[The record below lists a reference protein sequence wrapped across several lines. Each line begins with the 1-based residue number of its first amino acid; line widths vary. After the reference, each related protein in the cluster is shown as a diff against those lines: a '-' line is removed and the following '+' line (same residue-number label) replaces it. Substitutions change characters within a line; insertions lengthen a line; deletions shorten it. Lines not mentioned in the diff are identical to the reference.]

1 MGLSPSR
8 NVDGKEKLDG
18 GGADFNENGGGAAN
32 LRLGVCARVFGGAR
46 TVAAAFK

>member
-18 GGADFNENGGGAAN
+18 GGAGFERRRRLGFGENGGDAS
-32 LRLGVCARVFGGAR
+32 
-46 TVAAAFK
+46 